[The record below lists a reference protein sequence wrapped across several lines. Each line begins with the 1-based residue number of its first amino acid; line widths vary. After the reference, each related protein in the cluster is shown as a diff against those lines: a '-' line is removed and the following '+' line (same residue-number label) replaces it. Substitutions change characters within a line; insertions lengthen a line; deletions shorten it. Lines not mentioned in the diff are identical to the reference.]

1 MLGEGWP
8 VGRDASL
15 RLAAVGIV
23 VAAVVGVA
31 AAVAKM
37 PDATIGDPHSLSSP
51 PSAGHEVT
59 VVVPEGANVDEI
71 ARELERLEVIPSAEQ
86 FATLAALMGLGHR
99 LAPGTYTLRTG
110 SSALTVLETIR
121 VKPSPPVIRLT
132 FPEGIRIE
140 EMAAIVEASGFASA
154 AEFLQAVDRAQLPPD
169 LAAYLPPADQLPPG
183 QRLQGYLFPDTY
195 LLPKGSTVDDLVALM
210 IATLAERFTPELRA
224 AAAAKG
230 LNPHQA
236 LTLASIVEREAVI
249 PEERPLIA
257 GVFLNRLRANDLL
270 GADPTV
276 QFAVALDPA
285 NVARWGW
292 WKKELTIDDLEIQ
305 SPYNTRLFPG
315 LPPGPIANPGLASIE
330 AVANAAETDYYY
342 FVANAKAGDGS
353 HVFAVTEAEHERNK
367 ALYGAP

>member
-1 MLGEGWP
+1 MNTE
-8 VGRDASL
+8 SL
-15 RLAAVGIV
+15 LRGTPAAFVVVTVLAVS
-23 VAAVVGVA
+23 VALAR
-31 AAVAKM
+31 M
-37 PDATIGDPHSLSSP
+37 PSLSVDSAPAYPTPASP
-51 PSAGHEVT
+51 GREVT
-59 VVVPEGANVDEI
+59 VVIEEGANVDEV
-71 ARELERLEVIPSAEQ
+71 AKELQQLEVIPSAQQ
-86 FATLAALMGLGHR
+86 FATLATLMGLAHR

-140 EMAAIVEASGFASA
+140 EMAAIVEASGLATA
-154 AEFLQAVDRAQLPPD
+154 EEFLQAVERAQLPPG
-169 LAAYLPPADQLPPG
+169 LAEFLPPPEALPPG

-195 LLPKGSTVDDLVALM
+195 FLPQGSTVDDLVALM
-210 IATLAERFTPELRA
+210 IVTLDERFTPALRA
-224 AAAAKG
+224 AAAEKG

-285 NVARWGW
+285 NVARFGW
-292 WKKELTIDDLEIQ
+292 WKKELTIDDLETQ
-305 SPYNTRLFPG
+305 SPYNTRLYAG
-315 LPPGPIANPGLASIE
+315 LPPGPITNPGLASIE
-330 AVANAAETDYYY
+330 AVANAAQTDYYY

-367 ALYGAP
+367 ILYGAP

>member
-1 MLGEGWP
+1 MRGDRWWELAP
-8 VGRDASL
+8 LLVVVVVV
-15 RLAAVGIV
+15 LAA
-23 VAAVVGVA
+23 A
-31 AAVAKM
+31 AAIARVPAV
-37 PDATIGDPHSLSSP
+37 TIDGPPAYPAP
-51 PSAGHEVT
+51 PSAGREVEFT
-59 VVVPEGANVDEI
+59 VREGMSVDEV
-71 ARELERLEVIPSAEQ
+71 ARELARLEVIASPEQ
-86 FATLAALMGLGHR
+86 FATLAALTGVAGH

-110 SSALTVLETIR
+110 SSSLTVLDAIR
-121 VKPSPPVIRLT
+121 VKPSPPVVRLT
-132 FPEGIRIE
+132 FPEGLRVE
-140 EMAAIVEASGFASA
+140 EMAAIVERSGLGTAE
-154 AEFLQAVDRAQLPPD
+154 EFLAAVERAQLPPG
-169 LAAYLPPADQLPPG
+169 LAEYLPPAEALPPG

-195 LLPKGSTVDDLVALM
+195 LLPRGSTVDDLVALM
-210 IATLAERFTPELRA
+210 VATLDRRFTPELRA

-249 PEERPLIA
+249 PAERPLIA

-285 NVARWGW
+285 NVERYGW
-292 WKKELTIDDLEIQ
+292 WKKELTIDDLEVR

-330 AVANAAETDYYY
+330 AVANAAETDFYY

-367 ALYGAP
+367 LLYGAP

>member
-1 MLGEGWP
+1 MRAGEAP
-8 VGRDASL
+8 VGRE
-15 RLAAVGIV
+15 RWYLAASAA
-23 VAAVVGVA
+23 AAVVVVA
-31 AAVAKM
+31 VSVAIAKM
-37 PDATIGDPHSLSSP
+37 PAATIGDPPSLPAPASP
-51 PSAGHEVT
+51 GREVT
-59 VVVPEGANVDEI
+59 LVVPEGASVDDI
-71 ARELERLEVIPSAEQ
+71 ARELERLEVIHSAEQ
-86 FATLAALMGLGHR
+86 FTTLAALMGLGHR

-110 SSALTVLETIR
+110 SSPLTVLDAIR

-132 FPEGIRIE
+132 FPEGLRIE
-140 EMAAIVEASGFASA
+140 EMAAIVEESGFATA
-154 AEFLQAVDRAQLPPD
+154 AEFLQAVERAQLPPG
-169 LAAYLPPADQLPPG
+169 LAEYLPPADQLPPG

-195 LLPKGSTVDDLVALM
+195 LLPKGATVDDLVALM
-210 IATLAERFTPELRA
+210 ITTLDERFTPELRA

-249 PEERPLIA
+249 PAERPLIA

-292 WKKELTIDDLEIQ
+292 WKRELTIDDLEIQ
-305 SPYNTRLFPG
+305 SPYNTRLVPG

-330 AVANAAETDYYY
+330 AVANAVETDYYY

-367 ALYGAP
+367 ILYGAP